1 MTVLKLPKSKQILY
15 FFILLFISNSELG
28 VADVYDEL
36 DISGNIAFQLRGFTQ
51 DSMWLDQNT
60 SDIESSI
67 SGEWE
72 IRWRSNSNTQQECFI
87 NYARWYKNDKK
98 RTNSN
103 IREDF

>member
-15 FFILLFISNSELG
+15 FFILLFVSNSELA

-67 SGEWE
+67 
-72 IRWRSNSNTQQECFI
+72 
-87 NYARWYKNDKK
+87 
-98 RTNSN
+98 
-103 IREDF
+103 